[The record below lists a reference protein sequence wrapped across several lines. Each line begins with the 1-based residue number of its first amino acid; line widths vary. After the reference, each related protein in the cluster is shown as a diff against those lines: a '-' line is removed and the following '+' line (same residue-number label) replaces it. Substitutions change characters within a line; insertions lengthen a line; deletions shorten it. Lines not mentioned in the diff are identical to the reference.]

1 MSIRRAL
8 IQITIIYSA
17 LVGVGALAVLAVLK
31 RRTALSAWAVRIL
44 LILAFAPLLCLAST
58 PEAIAAVATCRVAN
72 ITQGTPGGSN
82 LQAAINA
89 ARRATRSRWRASA
102 RQLRGRH
109 RPHHRRHAAQGHAK
123 PVLQG
128 ESPNRVLRVDASV
141 TLTNLTIVG
150 GEAAYRGG
158 RWDGAGGGIYVT
170 EGGSLVLNDAVVRGN
185 RAWMEGG
192 GISNLGELVLNGSSS
207 VIGNTVRFDG
217 HGGGIANYGTM
228 ILNDSSSVRGNRADE
243 GGGLLNYGS
252 LTMNDSSSIRA
263 NRARIGGGISLEDP
277 KPLQGEVP
285 TLTLNDESSVRGN
298 EGEEA
303 GGGLSIGDGTTI
315 TMNDSSSVSGN
326 LTAQS
331 GGGIWSVGG
340 TVVLQHTSSVSGNRA
355 GDTGGGIY
363 LLTGPGLTMRG
374 SSSVSGNSAKAG
386 GGIATGGPPITMNGS
401 SSVTGNTAVDAGGIL
416 ANGPLML
423 DGSSSVRGNHAD
435 RDSDIA
441 RLETNASHR
450 LAIPAGVAVLLLV
463 AIGAAAVIVWRRTV
477 IPAQPSPPT
486 YLGAAAVLMVMLGL
500 VSFVVLPYLGP
511 LSWAAR
517 APGAVMVAGGVGL
530 VFGQRWA
537 WPFMLVTAIPMLG
550 LAVVFAL
557 ASGTTYPEHPGAPGA
572 FALVGVLFLTMGC
585 LLVVASMTPAAP
597 GLAGC
602 EGRRSFSPVGGVS
615 KWS

>member
-31 RRTALSAWAVRIL
+31 KRTALSAWAVRIL
-44 LILAFAPLLCLAST
+44 LILAFAPLLCLASA

-89 ARRATRSRWRASA
+89 ARRGDTISVEGVCNGSFGVDID
-102 RQLRGRH
+102 LTLVGT
-109 RPHHRRHAAQGHAK
+109 PTPGHAK
-123 PVLQG
+123 PVLHG
-128 ESPNRVLRVDASV
+128 ESPSRVLRVDASV

-170 EGGSLVLNDAVVRGN
+170 ERGSLVLNDAVVRGN

-217 HGGGIANYGTM
+217 HGGGIANHGTM

-243 GGGLLNYGS
+243 GGGI
-252 LTMNDSSSIRA
+252 TNDGVHDDERLVLGTGESRTDRRWDLARGPQAPPRRSSHAHLERRVL
-263 NRARIGGGISLEDP
+263 RARERRGGSGRRPVHRRWQHHHDERLVIGQRQPDGAEWRWDLERRGHGR
-277 KPLQGEVP
+277 LAAHILGEW
-285 TLTLNDESSVRGN
+285 RR
-298 EGEEA
+298 
-303 GGGLSIGDGTTI
+303 
-315 TMNDSSSVSGN
+315 
-326 LTAQS
+326 
-331 GGGIWSVGG
+331 
-340 TVVLQHTSSVSGNRA
+340 GNRA

-401 SSVTGNTAVDAGGIL
+401 SSVSGNTAVDAGGIM

-423 DGSSSVRGNHAD
+423 DGSSSVQGK
-435 RDSDIA
+435 
-441 RLETNASHR
+441 
-450 LAIPAGVAVLLLV
+450 P
-463 AIGAAAVIVWRRTV
+463 RR
-477 IPAQPSPPT
+477 P
-486 YLGAAAVLMVMLGL
+486 
-500 VSFVVLPYLGP
+500 
-511 LSWAAR
+511 
-517 APGAVMVAGGVGL
+517 
-530 VFGQRWA
+530 
-537 WPFMLVTAIPMLG
+537 
-550 LAVVFAL
+550 
-557 ASGTTYPEHPGAPGA
+557 
-572 FALVGVLFLTMGC
+572 
-585 LLVVASMTPAAP
+585 
-597 GLAGC
+597 
-602 EGRRSFSPVGGVS
+602 
-615 KWS
+615 